1 MKAMFDSLKL
11 FVANF
16 ASYILALIRVS
27 VATPLD
33 GDESADGKA
42 NVRDIGTY
50 IDTESGEVV
59 TAYGS
64 PRHRLKHPGY
74 ITSNGRGSLEVGRGR

>member
-1 MKAMFDSLKL
+1 MKAMFESLKL
-11 FVANF
+11 FVTNF

-33 GDESADGKA
+33 GDEGADGESSA
-42 NVRDIGTY
+42 RDLGTRLG
-50 IDTESGEVV
+50 TEPGESV

-64 PRHRLKHPGY
+64 PRRRTKHPGY
-74 ITSNGRGSLEVGRGR
+74 ITSSGRGSLEVGRGR

>member
-1 MKAMFDSLKL
+1 MKAMFESLKL
-11 FVANF
+11 FVTNF

-33 GDESADGKA
+33 GDESVDGESSA
-42 NVRDIGTY
+42 RDFGTA
-50 IDTESGEVV
+50 IDTEPGEVV